1 MAVLASLI
9 LPLKWRRRWCGEG
22 GDGGG
27 GGGSSSVWCTTDI
40 PKFALYAIESAALTR
55 KRNSSTAFKNS
66 SGSSASDAS
75 FFRLCMHNVRCG
87 AVR

>member
-1 MAVLASLI
+1 MVREGTVAAVAAVAAAAALVHH
-9 LPLKWRRRWCGEG
+9 R
-22 GDGGG
+22 
-27 GGGSSSVWCTTDI
+27 

-75 FFRLCMHNVRCG
+75 FFRLYMHDVRRG